1 MNMSEQATNHRS
13 TVPAETIK
21 AARSR
26 FYPGWWTLSAVPRPD
41 ERLPHYR
48 VVCSDEAERRL
59 ALAAKPEHVAVELVM
74 REA

>member
-1 MNMSEQATNHRS
+1 MSKQVTSEPNTLPPEA
-13 TVPAETIK
+13 VK

-48 VVCSDEAERRL
+48 VECNDEAERLL
-59 ALAAKPEHVAVELVM
+59 ALAAKPAHVAVELVM
-74 REA
+74 REE